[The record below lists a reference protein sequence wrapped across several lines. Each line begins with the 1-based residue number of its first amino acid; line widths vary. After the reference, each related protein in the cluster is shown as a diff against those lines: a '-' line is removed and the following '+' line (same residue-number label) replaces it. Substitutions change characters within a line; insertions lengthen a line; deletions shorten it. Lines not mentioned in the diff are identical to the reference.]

1 MKKIFF
7 SLFVATILLIAVYSV
22 QAAFTPGVLVKC
34 AESVDVYRVSAQY
47 ENRLELIKNEV
58 AFVANG
64 FKWTDV
70 ASVSCS
76 DIEAAS
82 VAFVG
87 FPTDKLLKFE
97 GSPEVY
103 ENRVNCEFA
112 ASPTAQGCGDV
123 FYHIP
128 DEATAAS
135 MFGYKWESKIVEVP
149 ARFKM
154 YFTPSGEGYIF
165 PSTM

>member
-7 SLFVATILLIAVYSV
+7 SFFIATILLTTAYSA
-22 QAAFTPGVLVKC
+22 QAAFTPGALVKC
-34 AESVDVYRVSAQY
+34 AESADVYRVSTQY
-47 ENRLELIKNEV
+47 ENRLELIKNEI

-64 FKWTDV
+64 FEWSNVT
-70 ASVSCS
+70 SVSCD

-82 VAFVG
+82 LSFIG

-103 ENRVNCEFA
+103 ENRLSCEFA
-112 ASPTAQGCGDV
+112 SSRTAQGCGDV

-135 MFGYKWESKIVEVP
+135 MFGSTWESKIVEVP
-149 ARFKM
+149 ARFKT
-154 YFTPSGEGYIF
+154 YLTPSGEGYIF
-165 PSTM
+165 PSTL